1 MNDIIKD
8 QAYFVGEVN
17 TTVRVLLGK
26 ELKMVK
32 EEIKEMKDSMDF
44 MSGKFVE
51 IIKEHKGAIEN
62 IKALE
67 EENDRLQSTV
77 MNRQE

>member
-17 TTVRVLLGK
+17 TTVRVLLDK

-32 EEIKEMKDSMDF
+32 QEIKEMKDSMDF
-44 MSGKFVE
+44 MSGKFV
-51 IIKEHKGAIEN
+51 
-62 IKALE
+62 
-67 EENDRLQSTV
+67 V
-77 MNRQE
+77 CFC